1 MSNREIENGLPED
14 VSGESDVNTG
24 IEEEINAAMDKII
37 VDLEDEELDDL
48 GEYDD
53 SVEEPEEVEETDAED
68 TEESEEE
75 ESEEDDYEESEE
87 YDEEPQPVRQRRKSA
102 RPEPVVYVPVD
113 DDMEMPEQKPS
124 GKKKSSEVK
133 KQKEKSA
140 KPEYRNAE
148 APK

>member
-14 VSGESDVNTG
+14 VSVESDVNTG

-75 ESEEDDYEESEE
+75 ESEEEL
-87 YDEEPQPVRQRRKSA
+87 
-102 RPEPVVYVPVD
+102 PEPLLDELPDVADISTAWVREPTRPSAVSPFCRWKALTAAMEPVP
-113 DDMEMPEQKPS
+113 
-124 GKKKSSEVK
+124 
-133 KQKEKSA
+133 
-140 KPEYRNAE
+140 
-148 APK
+148 